1 MMIRMINSQITD
13 QNLND
18 DGGGWNQI
26 ELLSIELEWFFV
38 LPLIFYDTLFDIV
51 VVDNNDNYHRKWMNN
66 NQQSIHHHNHH
77 IIIKKIESN
86 LGLLLL
92 FFLLVIVIDDDY
104 DAVDWWVDAVWYIII
119 IYVISM
125 KKT

>member
-18 DGGGWNQI
+18 DGGGWNQ
-26 ELLSIELEWFFV
+26 IELEWFFV

-66 NQQSIHHHNHH
+66 NQQSTIN
-77 IIIKKIESN
+77 S
-86 LGLLLL
+86 
-92 FFLLVIVIDDDY
+92 
-104 DAVDWWVDAVWYIII
+104 
-119 IYVISM
+119 SS
-125 KKT
+125 